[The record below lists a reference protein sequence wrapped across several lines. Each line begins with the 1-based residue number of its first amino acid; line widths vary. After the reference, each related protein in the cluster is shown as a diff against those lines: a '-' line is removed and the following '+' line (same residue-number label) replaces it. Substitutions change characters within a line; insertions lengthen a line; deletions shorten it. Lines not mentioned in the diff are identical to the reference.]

1 MTTIHLPD
9 SVDLRTMPEL
19 GALALLDA
27 ALVVADQVLE
37 REHANLYSALER
49 PGIERTPEVVIA
61 YLLVRSMTDLRRL
74 LGLYAAAVRRSQPP
88 SDLPF

>member
-1 MTTIHLPD
+1 
-9 SVDLRTMPEL
+9 MPEL

-49 PGIERTPEVVIA
+49 PGIERNPEVAIA

-74 LGLYAAAVRRSQPP
+74 LSLYAAAVRRSQSP